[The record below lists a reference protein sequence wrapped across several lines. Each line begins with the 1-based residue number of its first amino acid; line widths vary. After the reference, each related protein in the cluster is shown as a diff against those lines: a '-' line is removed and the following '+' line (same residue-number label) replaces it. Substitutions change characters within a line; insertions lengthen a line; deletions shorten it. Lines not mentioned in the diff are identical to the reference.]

1 MASTPAPPDPG
12 TLRPLRGLPLAALL
26 LLSAAGP
33 GPVAAAGPRDTA
45 TVTPPADD
53 ARAGPARAAPASDT
67 LETFRDEAARRL
79 IRLAREARRRV
90 DSTLRRQAVT
100 FRERI
105 HVGVDAE
112 RLRRE
117 RALFGQQ
124 RAARVLWRRDGDRVV
139 RWLGARRQAPG
150 ADAEID
156 FGDLDDTFSFL
167 DPGAEVLF
175 LGGEWA
181 VHPLADSAG
190 RHYRFRS
197 GDTLRIGFPGAER
210 TVEVAEVLVE
220 PREARSDLVTAS
232 LWFDTESGA
241 LARAVYRPARDPAAG
256 DVPAFLEPVDLRVDY
271 IVVEYGLERLRWWR
285 PRRVAFEGTARF
297 TGFFR
302 FPARL
307 EWTFGDYALNR
318 EVDVASVEEAPAG
331 WRREVKTAG
340 ADADSA
346 GPDPAA
352 GDSTRRTVILVP
364 PRDSLR
370 TAPELPEPFASAGS
384 GFDPAELARLGRR
397 LERIE
402 LPEKG
407 LPAPTLGLGLGPGL
421 VRYNRVEALAAGAGV
436 EVPLGPRT
444 VLDAR
449 GLVAT
454 ASGEPDLRLR
464 LRRDGPDGGWG
475 IAAYRGLAAAGDHG
489 DPLGLGNSLNALLL
503 GQDDGLYYRR
513 LGGAV
518 TGRLRAGLAR
528 LSGRLFVERH
538 RNAAPRTD
546 ASLPDLFGDDRLE
559 GELGAERGTVAGL
572 AGRLRLQGGVDP
584 SSPVLAGELRAE
596 AADGDFDYGRLSASG
611 MVATAPDR
619 PWAAG
624 AELRVGTT
632 TGRPPAQRGFFL
644 GGPYTLRGFPPGSLR
659 GRSVWTVRLEVGR
672 SLLPGGP
679 EAGRALRAAG
689 APGSGGGRLLRGVLF
704 ADLGWAGD
712 RSDFGRP
719 GPAASVGAGLSVL
732 DGLFRVDVARAVEDG
747 EGWRVHLYRGGL
759 F

>member
-1 MASTPAPPDPG
+1 M
-12 TLRPLRGLPLAALL
+12 LAALL
-26 LLSAAGP
+26 LAS
-33 GPVAAAGPRDTA
+33 AAAGS
-45 TVTPPADD
+45 
-53 ARAGPARAAPASDT
+53 AAPAPPGAAAASGPPGAAAGLDRVRGAPPADT

-124 RAARVLWRRDGDRVV
+124 RAARILWRRDGDRVV

-150 ADAEID
+150 ADAEIG

-167 DPGAEVLF
+167 DPGAEDLF

-197 GDTLRIGFPGAER
+197 GDTLRIGLPGAGR
-210 TVEVAEVLVE
+210 TVELAEVLVE
-220 PREARSDLVTAS
+220 PREARPDLVTAS
-232 LWFDTESGA
+232 LWFDTGSGA
-241 LARAVYRPARDPAAG
+241 LARAVYRPARAPSAE

-271 IVVEYGLERLRWWR
+271 VVVEYGLERLRWWR

-307 EWTFGDYALNR
+307 EWTFGEYALNR
-318 EVDVASVEEAPAG
+318 EVDAASVEEVPEG
-331 WRREVKTAG
+331 WRRTVERPGEDAEGAG
-340 ADADSA
+340 RDAEGA
-346 GPDPAA
+346 GRDPAA
-352 GDSTRRTVILVP
+352 AADSTRPTVVLVP
-364 PRDSLR
+364 PPDSLR
-370 TAPELPEPFASAGS
+370 IAPELPEPFASAGS
-384 GFDPAELARLGRR
+384 RFDGEELARLRDR
-397 LERIE
+397 LDRIE
-402 LPEKG
+402 LPAEG
-407 LPAPTLGLGLGPGL
+407 LPGFSLDLGLGPGL
-421 VRYNRVEALAAGAGV
+421 LRYNRVEALAVGAGA

-464 LRRDGPDGGWG
+464 LRRGGRDGGWG
-475 IAAYRGLAAAGDHG
+475 IAVYRGLAAAGDHG
-489 DPLGLGNSLNALLL
+489 EPLGLGNSLNALLL

-518 TGRLRAGLAR
+518 TGRVGTGLAR

-538 RNAAPRTD
+538 RNAPPRTD

-559 GELGAERGTVAGL
+559 GELRAGRGTVAGL
-572 AGRLRLQGGVDP
+572 AGRLRLQAGVDP
-584 SSPVLAGELRAE
+584 ASAVLAGELRGE
-596 AADGDFDYGRLSASG
+596 AAAGDFDYARVSASA
-611 MVATAPDR
+611 MVVTPTDR
-619 PWAAG
+619 AWAAG
-624 AELRVGTT
+624 AELRAGTT
-632 TGRPPAQRGFFL
+632 GGRPPAQRAFFL
-644 GGPYTLRGFPPGSLR
+644 GGPYSLRGFPPGSLR
-659 GRSVWTVRLEVGR
+659 GRSVWTARLEVGR
-672 SLLPGGP
+672 SLLTADA
-679 EAGRALRAAG
+679 EADRALRTAG
-689 APGSGGGRLLRGVLF
+689 APRSGDGRLLRGVLF

-712 RSDFGRP
+712 RADFGRA

-732 DGLFRVDVARAVEDG
+732 DGLFRIDVARAVEDDD
-747 EGWRVHLYRGGL
+747 GWRLHLYRGGL